1 MGDLL
6 VSFDFVCYIKKGKH
20 ERTLCTNLDAF
31 PLAGL
36 GRCSSLVVLVVSVK
50 SGPFSVRW
58 RKKVTAKI
66 GYFFASEKAPNKNKE
81 DIKNLAKFKEPI

>member
-1 MGDLL
+1 MTGAIRKHLKILEKSLTVPKKIEMGDLL

-50 SGPFSVRW
+50 SGPFSVR
-58 RKKVTAKI
+58 
-66 GYFFASEKAPNKNKE
+66 
-81 DIKNLAKFKEPI
+81 